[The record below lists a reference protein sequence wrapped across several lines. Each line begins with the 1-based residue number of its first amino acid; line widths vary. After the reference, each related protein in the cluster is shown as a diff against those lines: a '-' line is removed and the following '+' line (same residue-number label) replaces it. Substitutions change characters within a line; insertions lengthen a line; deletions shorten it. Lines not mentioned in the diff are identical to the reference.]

1 MSDRLFRPL
10 RLGALTL
17 PSRIVMAP
25 MTRARSAQP
34 GPGPAAHQR
43 E

>member
-1 MSDRLFRPL
+1 MNNPAQLFQPL
-10 RLGALTL
+10 QIDSLQL

-25 MTRARSAQP
+25 MTRSFSP
-34 GPGPAAHQR
+34 GGVPTPMVV